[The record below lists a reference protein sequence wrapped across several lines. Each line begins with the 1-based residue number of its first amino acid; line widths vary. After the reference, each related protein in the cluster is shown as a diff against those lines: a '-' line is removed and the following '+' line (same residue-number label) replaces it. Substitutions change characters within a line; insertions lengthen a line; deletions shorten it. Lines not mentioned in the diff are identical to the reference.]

1 MWGKLASMN
10 QFKLICLILFI
21 SITLLASCKSDE
33 EPPLNPNGDTELAL
47 LMRAMFDE
55 GMDIK
60 ADIESGKHPEINLEH
75 EKILTA
81 EATQPEEA
89 ASPEF
94 KSLANKY
101 LFAVRQLGA
110 KNNMDA
116 GKKYDDRVQ
125 ACMDCHRSM
134 CPGPLERIKKLKR
147 PE

>member
-1 MWGKLASMN
+1 MKKQLLLFYIILAG
-10 QFKLICLILFI
+10 
-21 SITLLASCKSDE
+21 LLAFNACKSDE

-47 LMRAMFDE
+47 LMRAMFEE

-60 ADIESGKHPEINLEH
+60 ADIEAGKHPEIKLDH

-94 KSLANKY
+94 KSLADKY
-101 LFAVRQLGA
+101 LYSVRQLGA

-116 GKKYDDRVQ
+116 GKKFDDMVQ

-134 CPGPLERIKKLKR
+134 CPGPLARIKKLKR

>member
-1 MWGKLASMN
+1 MTKQHLL
-10 QFKLICLILFI
+10 FYLILSGI
-21 SITLLASCKSDE
+21 LILNACKSDE

-47 LMRAMFDE
+47 LMRAMFEE

-60 ADIESGKHPEINLEH
+60 ADIEAGNHPEIKLDH

-94 KSLANKY
+94 KSLADKY
-101 LFAVRQLGA
+101 LYSVRQLGA
-110 KNNMDA
+110 RNNIDA
-116 GKKYDDRVQ
+116 GKKYDDMVQ

-134 CPGPLERIKKLKR
+134 CPGPLARIKKLKR